1 MPTPKRAVVAV
12 DKFRGSATAA
22 EIVGGLTEALERR
35 GWLVDGLAL
44 GDGGEGSIDVVGGPN
59 RQTTVADPLGN
70 AVEAGWRLDG
80 RTAFIEMAA
89 ASGLA
94 LVGGSEG
101 NDPLAAS
108 TRGTGQLLA
117 EAVELGA
124 REIVVFL
131 GGSAT
136 TDGGLGAIEALPNPE
151 RFREIDLVI
160 ACDVTTPF
168 TDAAAVFGPQ
178 KGAPPAQIRL
188 LTGRLER
195 LAQMYADR
203 FGVDVRE
210 TPGAGAAGGLAGG
223 LLALGGRIEP
233 GFDYLAE
240 RAGLDELLDG
250 ADLVVTAEG
259 RLDATSFQGKVVGG
273 VKRWAGSTPVLAVAG
288 LVELP
293 APPEGVEAVSL
304 TETVG
309 AEASWNDPVGSLDA
323 AVEVGLARLG
333 LSPS

>member
-1 MPTPKRAVVAV
+1 MTARRAVVAV
-12 DKFRGSATAA
+12 DKFRGSATASEVVA
-22 EIVGGLTEALERR
+22 GLTDALLRR
-35 GWLVDGLAL
+35 GWTVDGLAL
-44 GDGGEGSIDVVGGPN
+44 GDGGEGSIEVVGGAN
-59 RQTTVADPLGN
+59 RWTTVSNALGEP
-70 AVEAGWRLDG
+70 VEAGWRLDG

-94 LVGGSEG
+94 MVGGAEG
-101 NDPLAAS
+101 NDPLSAS
-108 TRGTGQLLA
+108 TRGTGQLMA
-117 EAVELGA
+117 DAVEQGA

-160 ACDVTTPF
+160 ACDVTTRF
-168 TDAAAVFGPQ
+168 TDAATVFGPQ
-178 KGAPPAQIRL
+178 KGASPAQIRM

-195 LAQMYADR
+195 LVQIYHQR
-203 FGVDVRE
+203 FGVDVGDIA
-210 TPGAGAAGGLAGG
+210 GAGAAGGLAGG

-240 RAGLDELLDG
+240 RARLDELLEG
-250 ADLVVTAEG
+250 ADLVVTGEG
-259 RLDATSFQGKVVGG
+259 RLDRTSFEGKVVGG

-288 LVELP
+288 LVDMPDLP
-293 APPEGVEAVSL
+293 PGVEAVSL

-309 AEASWNDPVGSLDA
+309 AAASWDDPVGSLDA
-323 AVEVGLARLG
+323 AVEVGLSRLG
-333 LSPS
+333 LASD

>member
-1 MPTPKRAVVAV
+1 MPTSRRAVVAV

-22 EIVGGLTEALERR
+22 EIVDGLTHALERR
-35 GWLVDGLAL
+35 GWSVDGLAL
-44 GDGGEGSIDVVGGPN
+44 GDGGEGSIDVVGGAN
-59 RQTTVADPLGN
+59 RSTVVSGPLGEP
-70 AVEAGWRLDG
+70 VEAGWRLDG

-94 LVGGSEG
+94 LAGGAEE
-101 NDPLAAS
+101 NDPLGAS

-117 EAVELGA
+117 EAVEQGA

-160 ACDVTTPF
+160 ACDVTTAF

-178 KGAPPAQIRL
+178 KGATRAQIRM

-195 LAQMYADR
+195 LAQMYLDR
-203 FGVDVRE
+203 FGVDVRPI
-210 TPGAGAAGGLAGG
+210 PGAGAAGGLAGG

-240 RAGLDELLDG
+240 RVRLDELLVG
-250 ADLVVTAEG
+250 ADLVVTGEG
-259 RLDATSFQGKVVGG
+259 RLDPTSFEGKVVGG
-273 VKRWAGSTPVLAVAG
+273 VKRWAGATPVLAVAG
-288 LVELP
+288 LVEAPELP
-293 APPEGVEAVSL
+293 AGVEAVSL

-309 AEASWNDPVGSLDA
+309 AAASWDDPVGSLDA
-323 AVEVGLARLG
+323 ALEVGLSRLG
-333 LSPS
+333 LLPN